1 MAIIP
6 GGQQIR
12 TLSADV
18 DLTNRGNSLVQ
29 AQNQV
34 YTMDDIVETVNAEGG
49 GSDLPYSSTIMKIT
63 QVGNA
68 TPTVS
73 FLLNEIGISFVSIF
87 KSTGQISLNMTAGT
101 YPSDEDTMFIVGD
114 FHNGFH
120 GSSALAAGVHKD
132 QTLYVRTYGVD
143 QGGALQLTDLG
154 AGGTESIIVE
164 LRHFS

>member
-1 MAIIP
+1 MAVIP
-6 GGQQIR
+6 NGQKFQ
-12 TLSADV
+12 TLTSTVDTTEKRSKVINDNQATFTMADI
-18 DLTNRGNSLVQ
+18 T
-29 AQNQV
+29 
-34 YTMDDIVETVNAEGG
+34 ETVNAEAG
-49 GSDLPYSSTIMKIT
+49 GSSLPYSSTIMKVT

-101 YPSDEDTMFIVGD
+101 YPSDEDTMLIVGD

-120 GSSALAAGVHKD
+120 GSSGLAAGVHNG

-154 AGGTESIIVE
+154 AGGTESIIIE
-164 LRHFS
+164 LRDFS